1 MPPSTA
7 LILNPHARR
16 LRPRAELGARI
27 ERAAEGRAQLFST
40 ETRADLE
47 LACAKL
53 ASQPPDQ
60 VLVCGGDG
68 TVTSAIT
75 ALWRAFGQRPL
86 PRLVLVPAGTV
97 CTTARRWSGR
107 VAPVRLVEKALAG
120 ALAATSRQPTLAV
133 SEHGAETR
141 LGFTFGT
148 GLVARFFERYD
159 AEERRGR
166 LCAAAIVTRTLLG
179 SVVGDA
185 YARSVLEPVACTL
198 RVDEADL
205 PASAFSLVIASVLK
219 NVGLGMRVTYRAGED
234 PMRPHV
240 VASALAPRRLGPQ
253 LWRALLGLRLRGES
267 GFDGLVRELGVRFP
281 EPTSYVLDGDRFVA
295 SALTVRA
302 GPVVEI
308 AVP

>member
-16 LRPRAELGARI
+16 LHRDPELVARL
-27 ERAAEGRAQLFST
+27 ERVAEGRAPMLVT
-40 ETRADLE
+40 ETLADLD
-47 LACAKL
+47 LACATM
-53 ASQPPDQ
+53 AGQPPDQ

-68 TVTSAIT
+68 TVMSAIT
-75 ALWRAFGQRPL
+75 ALWRAFGPRPL

-97 CTTARRWSGR
+97 STTARRFSGH
-107 VAPVRLVEKALAG
+107 ADPLQLVDQALAG
-120 ALAATSRQPTLAV
+120 ALAATSRQPTLEVTEPDA
-133 SEHGAETR
+133 AAR

-159 AEERRGR
+159 AATHRGR
-166 LCAAAIVTRTLLG
+166 LRAAAIVARTLLG
-179 SVVGDA
+179 SLVGDA

-198 RVDEADL
+198 RADELVLRAR
-205 PASAFSLVIASVLK
+205 AFSLVVASVLK

-240 VASALAPRRLGPQ
+240 VASALVPRRLGPQ
-253 LWRALLGLRLRGES
+253 LWRVLLGRRLRGEG
-267 GFDGLVRELGVRFP
+267 GFDGLVHELGLEFH
-281 EPTSYVLDGDRFVA
+281 EPTSYVLDGERFVA
-295 SALTVRA
+295 SAVTVRA